1 MGRQADAR
9 NASNHA
15 ETAGISDGDK
25 PDTYLATG
33 GMKCTIDSTN
43 SFESQ
48 TEMLEGQTDVSRAQT
63 DTSNVSNGAETDTIS
78 HGESAGTYLGARD
91 VKHNVNEM
99 DGFGSHANA
108 SSGYTDTQAFKQ
120 T

>member
-43 SFESQ
+43 GFESQ

-63 DTSNVSNGAETDTIS
+63 DASNVSNGAETDTIS

-91 VKHNVNEM
+91 TKHDVNEM

-108 SSGYTDTQAFKQ
+108 SSRYTDTQAFKQ